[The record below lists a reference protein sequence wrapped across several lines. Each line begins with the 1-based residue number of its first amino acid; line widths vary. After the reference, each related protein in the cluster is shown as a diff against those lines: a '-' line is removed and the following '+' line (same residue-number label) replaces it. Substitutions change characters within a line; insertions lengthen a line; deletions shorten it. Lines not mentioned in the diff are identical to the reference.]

1 MINRRVEKVNVL
13 IKKLLAG
20 YIQKEFCT
28 TRQTIISVTGVQT
41 TANIF
46 ESKVFISVFPNE
58 DRAGIVKSLNAN
70 IGEFQHFLN
79 KKMQMRPVPKITFI
93 EDKNPQAAQEVETL
107 LTQIA
112 DEKSKN

>member
-1 MINRRVEKVNVL
+1 
-13 IKKLLAG
+13 LAG
-20 YIQKEFCT
+20 YIQKEFCA
-28 TRQTIISVTGVQT
+28 TRQTIISVTDVQT

-46 ESKVFISVFPNE
+46 ESKIFVSVFPNE
-58 DRAGIVKSLNAN
+58 VRADVVKSLNKN

-93 EDKNPQAAQEVETL
+93 EDKNPQVVQEVETI

-112 DEKSKN
+112 DVKSKNKRKT